1 MAEQINPHMTSNST
15 AEHLSSAITIPSTD
29 VLTKE

>member
-1 MAEQINPHMTSNST
+1 MAEQINPQMTSNST
-15 AEHLSSAITIPSTD
+15 AEHPSSAITIPSAD